1 MFMAE
6 TAINTHT
13 YYAYCVRMVKKANED
28 LQNLQKYLDPTSP
41 NYYPN
46 YIAKLQSLQGT
57 VGAPSD
63 LSTKIQTAQ
72 TNFSAYSQREQEA
85 RAAISQYLPVLQT
98 LQTNKDFWSAPE
110 AKRSEYLYVLDTES
124 CLDTCTDWVA
134 VGLAAQN
141 GWGVVVN
148 EPSQGCPPYTF
159 SNKTIAYTDD
169 SQTDAVRIWQHNVS
183 LQNLSITDN
192 RSYTT
197 AHRDA
202 IQLIPPP
209 AYKEVTDATG
219 KTVKQKLADQMAGT
233 ILDNPS
239 VNACI
244 VRAPNAPLQGIFMS
258 DGLVRNANI
267 TSNDITV
274 KGAHAI
280 SLAGVLSGTIS
291 HNRLYEVSLTGLNLM
306 PRIRLFPLRIGG
318 NMADDGV
325 VCILGFASAQSVDYS
340 NVINTNNQVVRLTG
354 AIENLA
360 VEDLRR
366 SLPEEFRKIGVGLV
380 NFQYDEYFQQY
391 STWTLQDFKTQDPW
405 GYAQLQAWL
414 TLRIKEYSSG
424 QRAANSPLPPPSTE
438 QRDPK
443 AFGVLDM
450 LRKAQSA
457 LQSNSPS
464 YMNTRLADLN
474 ETAIRSFTMKRIAIR
489 NGTIAALEDLQGA
502 NAYRTAM
509 LQWIVPAQLMS

>member
-13 YYAYCVRMVKKANED
+13 YYAHCVRMVKKANED

-41 NYYPN
+41 HYYPRYLAN
-46 YIAKLQSLQGT
+46 LQSLQGT

-63 LSTKIQTAQ
+63 LANKIQVAQ
-72 TNFSAYSQREQEA
+72 TNFSAFSQRELDA
-85 RAAISQYLPVLQT
+85 RAAIKQYLPILQT
-98 LQTNKDFWSAPE
+98 LQSNQDFWSAPE
-110 AKRSEYLYVLDTES
+110 GKRSEYLYILDSES
-124 CLDTCTDWVA
+124 CIDTCTDWVA
-134 VGLAAQN
+134 VGLAAQSA
-141 GWGVVVN
+141 WGAAVT
-148 EPSQGCPPYTF
+148 EPSQGCPPYSF
-159 SNKTIAYTDD
+159 KDKTLAYTDD
-169 SQTDAVRIWQHNVS
+169 TQTDAVRIWQHNVS

-192 RSYTT
+192 RTYSV

-209 AYKEVTDATG
+209 MYKESTDANG
-219 KTVKQKLADQMAGT
+219 KTIKQKLADQMAGT
-233 ILDNPS
+233 ILESPTVS
-239 VNACI
+239 HCI
-244 VRAPNAPLQGIFMS
+244 VRAPNGPLQGIFMS

-267 TSNDITV
+267 TNNDITV

-280 SLAGVLSGTIS
+280 SLAGMLSGTIS

-325 VCILGFASAQSVDYS
+325 VCILGFANAQSVGYS
-340 NVINTNNQVVRLTG
+340 DVINTNNQVVRLTG
-354 AIENLA
+354 AVENLA

-380 NFQYDEYFQQY
+380 NFQYDQYFQQY

-405 GYAQLQAWL
+405 GYTQLQAWL
-414 TLRIKEYSSG
+414 KLRIQEYSSG
-424 QRAANSPLPPPSTE
+424 QRAANSPLPTPSAE
-438 QRDPK
+438 QRDTK

-450 LRKAQSA
+450 LRRAQSA
-457 LQSNSPS
+457 LQSNSTS
-464 YMNTRLADLN
+464 FMNTRLADLS

-489 NGTIAALEDLQGA
+489 NGTVAALEDLQST
-502 NAYRTAM
+502 NAYRAAM
-509 LQWIVPAQLMS
+509 LQWIMPA